1 MDKKCTKEPVRMSED
16 DFAKVGVGDIVSHT
30 GTPWGKWVV
39 VGQNPLG
46 GWHVCRIIPNIG
58 QIENH
63 RMTNHREWVIISKVS
78 KRKILVKD
86 S

>member
-1 MDKKCTKEPVRMSED
+1 MSERVKMTEE
-16 DFAKVGVGDIVSHT
+16 DFKKIAVGDIVSH
-30 GTPWGKWVV
+30 GMTPWGKWVV

-46 GWHVCRIIPNIG
+46 GWHVCRIVPNIG

-63 RMTNHREWVIISKVS
+63 QMTNHLEWTLISKVS

-86 S
+86 